1 MRSITR
7 RRVSILTKKLKW
19 RVLSNG
25 RKETAMELLGFFG
38 VGFMG
43 QACCW
48 YTIFNWCGCID
59 GHVEREEI
67 QTQRPQSQTQPQ
79 QPLNPFVV
87 TGMTKDPHLLPAYG

>member
-1 MRSITR
+1 
-7 RRVSILTKKLKW
+7 
-19 RVLSNG
+19 
-25 RKETAMELLGFFG
+25 MELLSFFG
-38 VGFMG
+38 VGVMG

-59 GHVEREEI
+59 GQIEREQI
-67 QTQRPQSQTQPQ
+67 QTQRPQPQP